1 MGIEDKRRALIGKA
15 LLTSSD
21 LFLLLFSN
29 ADTQQQPSVLLQ
41 DTNKQSLE
49 KAKFVCRLKRH
60 IELLFFLKKLHF
72 FLTSSK

>member
-49 KAKFVCRLKRH
+49 KSEICMSSEKAYR
-60 IELLFFLKKLHF
+60 ITIFF
-72 FLTSSK
+72 